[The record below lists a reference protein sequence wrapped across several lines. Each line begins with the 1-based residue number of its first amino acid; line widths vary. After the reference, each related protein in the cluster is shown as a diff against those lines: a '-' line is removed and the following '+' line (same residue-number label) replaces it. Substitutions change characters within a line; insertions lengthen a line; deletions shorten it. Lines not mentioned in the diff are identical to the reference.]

1 MSTQALRNAIPQEL
15 IKKEVVGTFD
25 VSIHGGAIDTAGA
38 TISDF
43 FGINPG
49 EAIRNAKIIGQTDFV
64 GTSATISVG
73 TEAEDPDNILDD
85 TAITSLENDD
95 RLNGVPVP
103 QTIATWIE
111 NTGTTFLPVKVQ
123 VKTTALTAGKLDV
136 ILEIVKLKDL

>member
-1 MSTQALRNAIPQEL
+1 MSEQALKNAIPQEL

-25 VSIHGGAIDTAGA
+25 VSIHSGAIDTAGV
-38 TISDF
+38 TISEF

-49 EAIRNAKIIGQTDFV
+49 EAIRNAKIIGQTDFE

-73 TEAEDPDNILDD
+73 TEADDPDNILDD
-85 TAITSLENDD
+85 TAITGLTAAHRVDGIPTPE
-95 RLNGVPVP
+95 
-103 QTIATWIE
+103 TISTWVE

-123 VKTTALTAGKLDV
+123 VKTTALTAGKMDV